1 MEQPALDPIVHHAQR
16 ASRNFLN
23 GVYLRNNEWLTRL
36 RKHLDEYST
45 ARHQARFL
53 QAFHHELSQQI
64 AQHRPS
70 CTEKANPSKC
80 VQEQI
85 YASATTFI
93 EGELESLGVLSEE
106 SARAPAGPAA
116 SIPPILA
123 DLPTI
128 DHERAMRVTL
138 EEAAKATSENDR
150 KSPKVAAAITLQGRL
165 LGTAFRGQFGDGDHA
180 EYTLFEKV
188 LNGADVQ
195 GAVLYTTLEPCTS
208 RNRHKPCSN
217 WIIEKGIKEVHVG
230 MLDPNPRIYNKGCT
244 KLREAGIQVRY
255 YPIDMRRELERMNAS
270 FIEQF
275 RANPELRGMA
285 TFNPLNNDGLFT
297 IGHGEYMFDMRFSQA
312 NRGVLHVYNDPPT
325 IQSLAIA
332 EDHSQFSEVIDASVF
347 DTSSRSR
354 RLQVNGIAILQN
366 LHGYYAAVKL
376 IAALDKSKGDTIDE
390 ATVEYRIQDDGSSSF
405 AEM

>member
-23 GVYLRNNEWLTRL
+23 AVYLRNNEWLTRL
-36 RKHLDEYST
+36 RKNLDEYST

-70 CTEKANPSKC
+70 CTEKSNPSKC
-80 VQEQI
+80 FQEQI

-93 EGELESLGVLSEE
+93 EGQLESLGVPNEQPAD
-106 SARAPAGPAA
+106 ARTGAVA
-116 SIPPILA
+116 S
-123 DLPTI
+123 LPSTLVDMPVI

-138 EEAAKATSENDR
+138 EEAAKAISENDR
-150 KSPKVAAAITLQGRL
+150 KSPKVAAAITLDGRL

-188 LNGADVQ
+188 LKGADVQ

-217 WIIEKGIKEVHVG
+217 WIIERGIKEVHVG
-230 MLDPNPRIYNKGCT
+230 MLDPNPRIYNKGCS

-255 YPIDMRRELERMNAS
+255 YPIDMRRELERMNAG

-297 IGHGEYMFDMRFSQA
+297 LGHGEYMFDLKFSQA
-312 NRGVLHVYNDPPT
+312 GSGALYIYNDPPT
-325 IQSLAIA
+325 IQTLALA
-332 EDHSQFSEVIDASVF
+332 EDHSHFFEVIDASVF
-347 DTSSRSR
+347 DTTSRHR
-354 RLQVNGIAILQN
+354 QLQLNGIAVLQN
-366 LHGYYAAVKL
+366 SHGYYAAAKL
-376 IAALDKSKGDTIDE
+376 IAALDKSHGDPIDE
-390 ATVEYRIQDDGSSSF
+390 ATIEYRIQDDGSPSF